1 MNPPA
6 HSIYWDLPILV
17 VVVSLVYSATRYE
30 GRGAIIREALHW
42 GRRMTGFLG
51 AIGLAL
57 YYVSWWINSGT
68 GWWVL
73 AVGLGAE
80 ALVLLIWV
88 SVFEKK

>member
-17 VVVSLVYSATRYE
+17 VVVSLVYSATRYD
-30 GRGAIIREALHW
+30 GWDAILREALHW

-57 YYVSWWINSGT
+57 YFVSWWINSGT
-68 GWWVL
+68 SWWVL
-73 AVGLGAE
+73 AAGLGAE

-88 SVFEKK
+88 SIFEKK